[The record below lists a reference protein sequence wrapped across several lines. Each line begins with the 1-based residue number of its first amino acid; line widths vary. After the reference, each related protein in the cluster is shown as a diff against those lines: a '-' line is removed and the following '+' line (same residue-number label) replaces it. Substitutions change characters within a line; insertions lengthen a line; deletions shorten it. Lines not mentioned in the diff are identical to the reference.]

1 MELTVLVDNNTIID
15 KYLLGEAGLS
25 YYIKENDKTILFD
38 LGYSDILIQ
47 NANRLNLDLN
57 EVDNIVLSHGHLDH
71 TGGLEPLIKYY
82 YETKENGTEDYPEII
97 AHPDCFKEKFYKDST
112 SIGINLSKKLLNKL
126 FVINEYD
133 KPYWITD
140 KLLYLGQIERNNEFE
155 AQKPLGYQKDIK
167 EENRDYILDDTALAY
182 ISKNGLVI
190 ITGCSHS
197 GICNIV
203 EQAKRVTGVD
213 NVVDIIGGL
222 HLMEPAAVKLGK
234 TKQYIKELN
243 LEKLHACHC
252 TDLKSKIELSKI
264 ANLKEVGVGMKFK
277 YE

>member
-1 MELTVLVDNNTIID
+1 MELNVLVDNNTIID

-25 YYIKENDKTILFD
+25 YYIRVNGKTILFD
-38 LGYSDILIQ
+38 VGYSDIFIQ
-47 NANRLNLDLN
+47 NADRLNIDLN
-57 EVDNIVLSHGHLDH
+57 EIDYIVLSHGHLDH
-71 TGGLEPLIKYY
+71 TGGLDPLIKYY
-82 YETKENGTEDYPEII
+82 YETKEGTKYYPEII

-112 SIGINLSKKLLNKL
+112 SIGINLSKNLLKNL

-133 KPYWITD
+133 KPFWITE
-140 KLLYLGQIERNNEFE
+140 KLVYLGQIERTNDFE
-155 AQKPLGYQKDIK
+155 AQKSLGYQKDIG
-167 EENRDYILDDTALAY
+167 EENKDYILDDTALAY
-182 ISKNGLVI
+182 LSEKGIVI

-203 EQAKRVTGVD
+203 TQARKVTGVD

-222 HLMEPAAVKLGK
+222 HLMEPSTLKMNK
-234 TKQYIKELN
+234 TKQFIKELN

-252 TDLKSKIELSKI
+252 TDLNSKVELSKV
-264 ANLKEVGVGMKFK
+264 ADLQEVGVGMKFE